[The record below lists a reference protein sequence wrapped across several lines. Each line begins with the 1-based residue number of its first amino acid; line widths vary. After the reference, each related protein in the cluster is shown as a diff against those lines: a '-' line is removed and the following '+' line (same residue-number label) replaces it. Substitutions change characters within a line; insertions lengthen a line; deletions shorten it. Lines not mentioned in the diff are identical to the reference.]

1 MREVIMLLN
10 KHEGA
15 AAGPVTASLRA
26 KCCTTG
32 ATPYLGRNE
41 RTLIGMMVC
50 IMVSPASRT
59 PYENAVG
66 QAPCARTG
74 VP

>member
-1 MREVIMLLN
+1 MAESLAWPTSDAAHNVAKRSVTMREVIMLLN

-32 ATPYLGRNE
+32 ATPYLG
-41 RTLIGMMVC
+41 
-50 IMVSPASRT
+50 
-59 PYENAVG
+59 Y
-66 QAPCARTG
+66 
-74 VP
+74 